1 MQKSGLTVVCVSGSL
16 VCLRKHLFI
25 KNVSMSFWSL
35 PIFGE
40 ILTGKSAFTTDQR
53 KSQIRFFLL
62 LLLAYGIM
70 QRYICDHHR

>member
-53 KSQIRFFLL
+53 KSQIRFFFTSAFGLWDNAEIYL
-62 LLLAYGIM
+62 
-70 QRYICDHHR
+70 